1 MTSRNSLKVKK
12 RAGLAL
18 LALFVIFAGFLVISF
33 GKYLPVLYE
42 LFFKKEIELHQT
54 KDSRVN
60 ILILGIG
67 GGKHEGP
74 NLTDTIIFT
83 TIDPRNKKMTLVSIP
98 RDLWV
103 PDLRQKINY
112 AYASGEA
119 KKEGGGLTL
128 AKAVVEKILNQQVD
142 YSIRID
148 FNGFI
153 KAVDMIG
160 GLDVTVDN
168 TFDDNEYPISGKE
181 EDPCE
186 KTEEEILDLTEQIA
200 TGSATGQEAFPCRYE
215 HLHFDKGPMHMDGET
230 ALKFV
235 RSRHAEGIEG
245 SDFARSQRQEKI
257 ISAFKDKILS
267 ADTFLNP
274 VKVVSL
280 ATILKDSIDT
290 DIKSGEY
297 DDFVKLAKKMRGAKV
312 VSAVVDAGDDGASRP
327 GLLMN
332 PPITEEFNNTWVLIP
347 RLGSGKYVE
356 IQDYVKCQIGE
367 NNCIVGEQGVLTAT
381 PQPKKNADS
390 SK

>member
-1 MTSRNSLKVKK
+1 MSSRNSSQIKK
-12 RAGLAL
+12 RVGLAI
-18 LALFVIFAGFLVISF
+18 LAVFVIIAVFFAAVF

-42 LFFKKEIELHQT
+42 LFFKHEIELHQT

-60 ILILGIG
+60 LLILGIG

-83 TIDPRNKKMTLVSIP
+83 TIDPRNKKLTLVSVP

-103 PDLRQKINY
+103 PDLKQKINY

-119 KKEGGGLTL
+119 KQDGGGLIL
-128 AKAVVEKILNQQVD
+128 AKAVVEKILKQQVD

-160 GLDVTVDN
+160 GLDVAVEN
-168 TFDDNEYPISGKE
+168 TFDDYEYPISGKE
-181 EDPCE
+181 EDPCDR
-186 KTEEEILDLTEQIA
+186 TEEEILDLTEQIA

-257 ISAFKDKILS
+257 IASFKDKVLS
-267 ADTFLNP
+267 VDTFLNP

-280 ATILKDSIDT
+280 VSILKDSIDT
-290 DIKSGEY
+290 DIKQEEY
-297 DDFVKLAKKMRGAKV
+297 ADFIKLAKKMKGATV
-312 VSAVVDAGDDGASRP
+312 SSAVVDAGDEDSGRP
-327 GLLMN
+327 GILMN
-332 PPITEEFNNTWVLIP
+332 PPISEEYKNTWVLIP
-347 RLGSGKYVE
+347 RMGNGRYAE
-356 IQDYVKCQIGE
+356 IQEYVKCQIEGS
-367 NNCIVGEQGVLTAT
+367 NCIVGTRGVLTVT
-381 PQPKKNADS
+381 PLPKKNQ
-390 SK
+390 